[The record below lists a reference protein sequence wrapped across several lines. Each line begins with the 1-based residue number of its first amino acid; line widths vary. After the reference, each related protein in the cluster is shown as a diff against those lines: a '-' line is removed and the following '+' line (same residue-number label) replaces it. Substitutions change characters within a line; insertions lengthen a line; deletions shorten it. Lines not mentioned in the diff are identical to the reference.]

1 MKIISIGEILWDV
14 FDHGEYL
21 GGAPFNFAA
30 HARRLGHDVF
40 FVSAVGN
47 DERGRLAIARMEEL
61 GLSPRF
67 VERVEAQPTGI
78 VSVGLDPL
86 GQPQF
91 VIHRPAAYDFVSVDE
106 SDLAAISSP
115 EADWIYF
122 GALHQCSPSARHA
135 LSALIQSN
143 PRARRFCDVN
153 LRPGSYGA
161 ALVRDLLR
169 QASVVKLNHEE
180 VRTVGELLG
189 QSNGSI
195 EEFCRNNAKVFGW
208 ASVAVTRGAEG
219 CSLLIGG
226 DYVEVDGYTVPV
238 ADTVGAGDGFAAAF
252 LHGLSQG
259 WLPVEIGDFA
269 NRVGA
274 LIASRQGGIPGWSVE
289 EAWALSSQKGQMGGS

>member
-47 DERGRLAIARMEEL
+47 DARGRLAIARMEEL

-67 VERVEAQPTGI
+67 VGRIGTQPTGI

-91 VIHRPAAYDFVSVDE
+91 VIHRPAAYDAVSVNE
-106 SDLAAISSP
+106 SDLAALSSP
-115 EADWIYF
+115 KADWIYF
-122 GALHQCSPSARHA
+122 GTLHQCSSSARHA

-143 PRARRFCDVN
+143 PQTRRFYDVN
-153 LRPGSYGA
+153 LRASSYDA
-161 ALVRDLLR
+161 TLVRDLLK
-169 QASVVKLNHEE
+169 QASVVKLNDEE
-180 VRTVGELLG
+180 VSRVGELLG
-189 QSNGSI
+189 QGNGPI
-195 EEFCRNNAKVFGW
+195 EEFCRNNARIFGW
-208 ASVAVTRGAEG
+208 EAVAVTRGAAG
-219 CSLLIGG
+219 CSLLLG
-226 DYVEVDGYTVPV
+226 DEYEEVDGYAVPV

-259 WLPVEIGDFA
+259 WPPVEIGDFA

-274 LIASRQGGIPGWSVE
+274 LIASRHGGIPDWTVE
-289 EAWALSSQKGQMGGS
+289 EAWALASH